1 MEERSM
7 TRIHKLIVGMAVA
20 LVLAIGSASS
30 VAAAAPT
37 FTPLV
42 IDEVDEVPADFCG
55 FPVTA
60 HVVANQTIKVFHDGA
75 GAVTGGIVTGPW
87 KVTYT
92 TPTRSLTV
100 ALTGPSFLDSNLDL
114 VLGTGRWV
122 AFLPDFSAVFAS
134 GRLLLRDLDDLP
146 LPTLFEAD
154 GHVVDWC
161 GALAG

>member
-1 MEERSM
+1 MNPKR
-7 TRIHKLIVGMAVA
+7 KLGYGVA
-20 LVLAIGSASS
+20 AALALAIASASS
-30 VAAAAPT
+30 VAAAEPT
-37 FTPLV
+37 FIPLV
-42 IDEVDEVPADFCG
+42 IDQVDEIPADFCG

-60 HVVANQTIKVFHDGA
+60 HIVADQTIKVFHDRA

-92 TPTRSLTV
+92 TPTRSLTI
-100 ALTGPSFLDSNLDL
+100 ALTGPAFLDPNLDL
-114 VLGTGRWV
+114 VMGTGRWI

-146 LPTLFEAD
+146 LPTLLEAD
-154 GHVVDWC
+154 GHAVDWC